1 MDYAERFLK
10 RKGQIATLLSRPSVV
25 IPGVTTYPV
34 SRAMV
39 SPSAKSGW
47 RIGDRDAFWDGLIL
61 SDSALT
67 PGEVVAVDG
76 KTLLILSTDTDPISG
91 QTKFTSAR
99 KNADLTWSRQSASVD
114 ADNNVIITWPTISA
128 DIPSF
133 GQIVNAYLVQQDPGL
148 LPTTKYLFYVPDTY
162 VMQQMDRVVYNEK
175 NCQVDSVDDV
185 LLAGISR
192 IQCSDDQRT

>member
-1 MDYAERFLK
+1 MDYADRFLK
-10 RKGQIATLLSRPSVV
+10 RKGEVATITSRTP
-25 IPGVTTYPV
+25 VTT
-34 SRAMV
+34 SKAMV

-47 RIGDRDAFWDGLIL
+47 RIGDRDAYWDGLIL
-61 SDSALT
+61 SDAALAS
-67 PGEVVAVDG
+67 GEVVAVGG
-76 KTLLILSTDTDPISG
+76 KTLLILSIDTDPVSG

-99 KNADLTWSRQSASVD
+99 KNADLTWIRQSTSVD
-114 ADNNVIITWPTISA
+114 ENFNVIITWPTISA
-128 DIPSF
+128 GIPSF

-162 VMQQMDRVVYNEK
+162 AMQQMDRVVYNEK

>member
-10 RKGQIATLLSRPSVV
+10 RKGEVATITSRTP
-25 IPGVTTYPV
+25 VTT
-34 SRAMV
+34 SKAIV
-39 SPSAKSGW
+39 SPSARSGW
-47 RIGDRDAFWDGLIL
+47 RIGDRDAYWDGLIL
-61 SDSALT
+61 AGAALAS
-67 PGEVVAVDG
+67 GEVVAVGG
-76 KTLLILSTDTDPISG
+76 KTLLILSIDTDPVSG

-99 KNADLTWSRQSASVD
+99 KNADLTWIRQSTSVD
-114 ADNNVIITWPTISA
+114 ENFNVIITWPTISA
-128 DIPSF
+128 NIPSF

-148 LPTTKYLFYVPDTY
+148 LPTTKYLFYVPDAY
-162 VMQQMDRVVYNEK
+162 AMQQMDRVVYNEK